1 MPLIAARP
9 CSIRGAFAG
18 SFFAAMHSFML
29 GVVGSS
35 RTSKFESELD
45 QMGLLTKED
54 SAEDKIPTIGNRHL
68 HRKIARCF
76 DDDGRIADPE
86 SRARRRVPAR
96 RKIIPQSST
105 AARISF
111 GLEDGR

>member
-1 MPLIAARP
+1 M
-9 CSIRGAFAG
+9 AFAG

-35 RTSKFESELD
+35 RTSKIESEFD

-54 SAEDKIPTIGNRHL
+54 SAEDKMPTIGNRHL

-105 AARISF
+105 TARISF